1 MSEDRIEIHPVGDM
15 VLICHDEE
23 QGKTPGGLI
32 LPDNAKITTLTGRI
46 IRIPQKMQDDQL
58 EYPFRELDRVIYD
71 IRERIPCELVPGNKM
86 FLADYKS
93 ILAVVRSIPETKKE
107 ER

>member
-1 MSEDRIEIHPVGDM
+1 MSEDRVEIHPVGDM

-23 QGKTPGGLI
+23 QAKTQGGLF

-46 IRIPQKMQDDQL
+46 VRIPQKMEDDKL
-58 EYPFRELDRVIYD
+58 EYPFAELDRVIYD
-71 IRERIPCELVPGNKM
+71 IRERIPCELMPGNKM
-86 FLADYKS
+86 FLIDFKN
-93 ILAVVRSIPETKKE
+93 ILAVVKSIVVKQE